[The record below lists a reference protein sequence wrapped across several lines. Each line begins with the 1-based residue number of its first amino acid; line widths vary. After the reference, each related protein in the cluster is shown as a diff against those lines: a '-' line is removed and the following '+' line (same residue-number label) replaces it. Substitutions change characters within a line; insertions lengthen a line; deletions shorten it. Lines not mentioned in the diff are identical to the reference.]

1 MSEEQLE
8 YDPEWTLATLND
20 AKEALEDLIAQVE
33 DSPEEVKEILEENI
47 ANVYAK
53 LNYAF
58 NSAKDGPDALL
69 SMPDDELVAFPSVLP
84 LKHKVEFEEE
94 DEEKP
99 DEVQNPK
106 KQRLALSTK
115 QAVFIC
121 ESSSGSVDFAGLQ
134 VR

>member
-58 NSAKDGPDALL
+58 NSAKA
-69 SMPDDELVAFPSVLP
+69 
-84 LKHKVEFEEE
+84 
-94 DEEKP
+94 
-99 DEVQNPK
+99 
-106 KQRLALSTK
+106 
-115 QAVFIC
+115 
-121 ESSSGSVDFAGLQ
+121 
-134 VR
+134 

>member
-58 NSAKDGPDALL
+58 KDGPDALL

-84 LKHKVEFEEE
+84 LKHKVEFEEQ
-94 DEEKP
+94 DAEKP
-99 DEVQNPK
+99 DEVQ
-106 KQRLALSTK
+106 
-115 QAVFIC
+115 
-121 ESSSGSVDFAGLQ
+121 
-134 VR
+134 

>member
-69 SMPDDELVAFPSVLP
+69 SMPADELVAFPCSDIKYGRPHNNTEHKAQFNRPGIRHLRPVTIVL
-84 LKHKVEFEEE
+84 
-94 DEEKP
+94 
-99 DEVQNPK
+99 NN
-106 KQRLALSTK
+106 
-115 QAVFIC
+115 
-121 ESSSGSVDFAGLQ
+121 
-134 VR
+134 

>member
-58 NSAKDGPDALL
+58 NSAKDGPD
-69 SMPDDELVAFPSVLP
+69 ELVAFPSVLP

-99 DEVQNPK
+99 EEVQ
-106 KQRLALSTK
+106 
-115 QAVFIC
+115 
-121 ESSSGSVDFAGLQ
+121 
-134 VR
+134 

>member
-33 DSPEEVKEILEENI
+33 
-47 ANVYAK
+47 
-53 LNYAF
+53 
-58 NSAKDGPDALL
+58 DGPDALL

-99 DEVQNPK
+99 EEVQ
-106 KQRLALSTK
+106 
-115 QAVFIC
+115 
-121 ESSSGSVDFAGLQ
+121 
-134 VR
+134 

>member
-8 YDPEWTLATLND
+8 YDAEWTLATLND

-84 LKHKVEFEEE
+84 LKHKVEFKEE

-99 DEVQNPK
+99 DEVQ
-106 KQRLALSTK
+106 
-115 QAVFIC
+115 
-121 ESSSGSVDFAGLQ
+121 
-134 VR
+134 

>member
-58 NSAKDGPDALL
+58 NSAKDGPTPFCPCRTMNSLH
-69 SMPDDELVAFPSVLP
+69 SHPSCL
-84 LKHKVEFEEE
+84 
-94 DEEKP
+94 
-99 DEVQNPK
+99 
-106 KQRLALSTK
+106 
-115 QAVFIC
+115 
-121 ESSSGSVDFAGLQ
+121 
-134 VR
+134 

>member
-69 SMPDDELVAFPSVLP
+69 SMPDDALVAFPSVLP
-84 LKHKVEFEEE
+84 LKRKNNGLLYQLS
-94 DEEKP
+94 KP
-99 DEVQNPK
+99 FSFVKAPADQSTS
-106 KQRLALSTK
+106 LAFKSDK
-115 QAVFIC
+115 
-121 ESSSGSVDFAGLQ
+121 
-134 VR
+134 R

>member
-69 SMPDDELVAFPSVLP
+69 SMPDDDNGCGFLP
-84 LKHKVEFEEE
+84 FAISWIDSL
-94 DEEKP
+94 
-99 DEVQNPK
+99 
-106 KQRLALSTK
+106 LAY
-115 QAVFIC
+115 
-121 ESSSGSVDFAGLQ
+121 
-134 VR
+134 